1 MSVEGIS
8 WLSDN
13 LIYTYFIGIVIG
25 AMAVDFAYSVHLATQ
40 LKAIKESAD
49 ERFEDLKK
57 RWKERIKA
65 IRSKNK

>member
-1 MSVEGIS
+1 
-8 WLSDN
+8 
-13 LIYTYFIGIVIG
+13 
-25 AMAVDFAYSVHLATQ
+25 MAVDFAYSIHLATQ